1 LTNELVVAVL
11 FPEIETGLEVFE
23 AVHDLVFDAR
33 REDLVETEDVGRVQ
47 SLNVDIGAERGRN
60 PIQEVRD
67 SVVEVSMV
75 VVPVGLFYTV
85 VVVDVT
91 SPVGI
96 VLHYQIW

>member
-11 FPEIETGLEVFE
+11 FPEIETGLEVFG

-33 REDLVETEDVGRVQ
+33 REDFVEAEDVGRVQ

-75 VVPVGLFYTV
+75 VVLVGLFYAV